1 MKEITV
7 LNIAQPW
14 AHCILKYGKN
24 VENRS
29 QNLKKRGTIAIY
41 ASANLSKERFEACNN
56 DKRIKITPEE
66 VSFGCIVGFVDVVDV
81 IRRKDVSA
89 RTKKW
94 FYDHRSNY
102 GYILKNPVFLKKPVK
117 VKPPA
122 GAVKF
127 WFLKGPKLKAC
138 LAQISVKQRQEFKNF
153 E

>member
-1 MKEITV
+1 MKYFTV

-14 AHCILKYGKN
+14 AHCILKHGKN

-41 ASANLSKERFEACNN
+41 ASANLNKDRFNRCNN
-56 DKRIKITPEE
+56 DFKIKLTPDD
-66 VSFGCIVGFVDVVDV
+66 VSFGCIIGFVDVVGV
-81 IRRKDVSA
+81 IRRKDVTVK
-89 RTKKW
+89 TKRW

-102 GYILKNPVFLKKPVK
+102 GYVLKNPIFLKKPIK
-117 VKPPA
+117 VKPPN

-127 WFLKGPKLKAC
+127 WFLKGSKLADC
-138 LAQISVKQRQEFKNF
+138 LKQVSAAKRKKFKEF